1 MRKVIISLEPALTS
15 GENVEV
21 IVKVLAEQKGN
32 KDDLKE
38 LHSIRVVFTPGSYAV
53 GEHLTEDAI
62 KRVALAAV
70 KEAFC

>member
-1 MRKVIISLEPALTS
+1 MRKVIISLEPAIMPS
-15 GENVEV
+15 ENIEV

-38 LHSIRVVFTPGSYAV
+38 IHSVRVVFTPGSYAI

-62 KRVALAAV
+62 KRIALAAV
-70 KEAFC
+70 KEAIC